1 MEVNMDIE
9 KLKEFLKENTKV
21 DISKVNENSNFKTD
35 LGLDSIDLLQLVVA
49 VEEKLNIKLDN
60 EKLMGI
66 NTISDALKAFN
77 ELLKQ

>member
-1 MEVNMDIE
+1 MEDNMDIE

-49 VEEKLNIKLDN
+49 VEEKFNIKLDN
-60 EKLMGI
+60 DKLMGI
-66 NTISDALKAFN
+66 NTVSDALKAFN
-77 ELLKQ
+77 ELIK

>member
-1 MEVNMDIE
+1 MEDNMDIE

-49 VEEKLNIKLDN
+49 VEERFNIKLDN
-60 EKLMGI
+60 DKLMGI
-66 NTISDALKAFN
+66 NTVSDALKAFN
-77 ELLKQ
+77 ELIK

>member
-9 KLKEFLKENTKV
+9 KLKEFLKENTKA

-60 EKLMGI
+60 DKLMNI

-77 ELLKQ
+77 ELLK

>member
-1 MEVNMDIE
+1 MDIE
-9 KLKEFLKENTKV
+9 KLKEFLKENTKA

-60 EKLMGI
+60 DKLMGI
-66 NTISDALKAFN
+66 NTVSDALKAFN
-77 ELLKQ
+77 ELIK

>member
-1 MEVNMDIE
+1 MEVSMDIE

-49 VEEKLNIKLDN
+49 IEDKFKIKLDN
-60 EKLMGI
+60 DKLMTI
-66 NTISDALKAFN
+66 NTINDALKAFN
-77 ELLKQ
+77 EYIK

>member
-1 MEVNMDIE
+1 MEVSMDIE

-49 VEEKLNIKLDN
+49 IEDKFKIKLDN
-60 EKLMGI
+60 DKLMAI
-66 NTISDALKAFN
+66 NTINDALKAFN
-77 ELLKQ
+77 ELIK

>member
-1 MEVNMDIE
+1 MEANMDIE
-9 KLKEFLKENTKV
+9 KLKEFLKENTKA

-49 VEEKLNIKLDN
+49 VEDKLNIKLDN
-60 EKLMGI
+60 DKLMNI

-77 ELLKQ
+77 ELLK

>member
-1 MEVNMDIE
+1 MDIE

>member
-49 VEEKLNIKLDN
+49 VEEKFNIKLDN
-60 EKLMGI
+60 DKLMGI
-66 NTISDALKAFN
+66 NTVSDALKAFN
-77 ELLKQ
+77 ELIK

>member
-1 MEVNMDIE
+1 MDVNMDIE
-9 KLKEFLKENTKV
+9 KLKEFLKENTKA

-60 EKLMGI
+60 DKLMNI

-77 ELLKQ
+77 ELLK

>member
-1 MEVNMDIE
+1 MEVSMDIE

-49 VEEKLNIKLDN
+49 IEDKFKIKLDN
-60 EKLMGI
+60 DKLMTI
-66 NTISDALKAFN
+66 NTINDALKAFN
-77 ELLKQ
+77 ELIK

>member
-49 VEEKLNIKLDN
+49 VEEKFNIKLDN
-60 EKLMGI
+60 DKLMGI
-66 NTISDALKAFN
+66 NTVSDAIKAFN
-77 ELLKQ
+77 ELIK

>member
-77 ELLKQ
+77 ELLK

>member
-9 KLKEFLKENTKV
+9 KLKEFLKENTKA

-60 EKLMGI
+60 DKLMSI

-77 ELLKQ
+77 ELIK